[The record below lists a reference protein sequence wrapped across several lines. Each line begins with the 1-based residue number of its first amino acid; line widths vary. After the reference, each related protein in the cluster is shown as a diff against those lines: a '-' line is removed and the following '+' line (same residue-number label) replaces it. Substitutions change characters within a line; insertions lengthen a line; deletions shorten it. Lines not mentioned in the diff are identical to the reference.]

1 MFRKLLYIILLLSLL
16 TNCRNDLELLAPYQ
30 DIPVVYCILNQN
42 DSIHYLRLGKSFA
55 GPKNAYEMAMEADS
69 IYYKQADIVLE
80 RWKDD
85 EFVSSMDMTL
95 TDSIRKDSG
104 IFAYHKPL
112 LYSTMGQ
119 LDGSSE
125 YRIKIHIAET
135 GKEITATTS
144 LVDGIR
150 IIKPFFTRPSINFSA
165 YNNYLEVEWV
175 SSPNARIYFLQFRF
189 NYLEVFGR
197 DTIHKEQI
205 WSIAHFS
212 SLHAKGGERME
223 TRVNHKSFYAFLALK
238 IPPPEN
244 GIRRIA
250 EKKAFDIIF
259 TVGGEELYTYMEVYD
274 PDHNMMTERPI
285 YSNITNGIGIFS
297 ARYQQEI
304 KGKALTF
311 PSIDSIAHGQ
321 FTSHLGF
328 VDSTDDYYNR

>member
-1 MFRKLLYIILLLSLL
+1 MFRKLIYTVLLFLLLS
-16 TNCRNDLELLAPYQ
+16 NCQNDLELLAPYQ

-42 DSIHYLRLGKSFA
+42 DSIHYLRLEKSFA
-55 GPKNAYEMAMEADS
+55 GPMNAYEMALEPDS
-69 IYYKQADIVLE
+69 IYYKQAKVLLE
-80 RWKDD
+80 EWKDE
-85 EFVSSMDMTL
+85 EFVSSTEMTL
-95 TDSIRKDSG
+95 TDTIEKDSG
-104 IFAYHKPL
+104 IFAYHNTRM
-112 LYSTMGQ
+112 YSSLSQ
-119 LDGSSE
+119 LNGSSE
-125 YRIKIHIAET
+125 YKLNIHIPET
-135 GKEITATTS
+135 GKDLTATTR

-150 IIKPFFTRPSINFSA
+150 IIKPAFTRPSINFSA

-189 NYLEVFGR
+189 NYLEVLGR
-197 DTIHKEQI
+197 DTSHHEQI

-212 SLHAKGGERME
+212 SLHAMGGERME
-223 TRVNHKSFYAFLALK
+223 TGVSHQRFYAWLALK

-250 EKKAFDIIF
+250 KKKAFDILF

-285 YSNITNGIGIFS
+285 YSNISSGIGIFS

-311 PSIDSIAHGQ
+311 PSIDSIAWGQ
-321 FTSHLGF
+321 FTNHLGF